1 MDAHHHVVPQRAAA
15 GHLPM
20 TEAELVAWGVALGRD
35 ARAPLVIALTGELGV
50 GKTTLVQAI
59 CRGYGVT
66 GDVTSPTYALVH
78 EYTSSSRS
86 PVYHLDLYRIER
98 SDELQNI
105 GWDDIM
111 AAHALVLVEWPER
124 AGDQLPHDHLPI
136 ALDYLPD
143 DPTRRLLL
151 AG

>member
-1 MDAHHHVVPQRAAA
+1 
-15 GHLPM
+15 M
-20 TEAELVAWGVALGRD
+20 TETELMAWGVSLGRD
-35 ARAPLVIALTGELGV
+35 ARAPLVIALSGELGT

-66 GDVTSPTYALVH
+66 EDVTSPTYALVH
-78 EYTSSSRS
+78 EYISSPRS
-86 PVYHLDLYRIER
+86 SVYHIDLYRVEHQ
-98 SDELQNI
+98 DELQNI

-111 AAHALVLVEWPER
+111 ASHALVVVEWPER
-124 AGDQLPHDHLPI
+124 AGRWLPADHLPI
-136 ALDYLPD
+136 ALDYVPG